1 MQEMVQE
8 ALWNLKEPGGSSL
21 HSIKQ
26 YVTTKYNFEAE
37 TLTPGGDF
45 LDLCD
50 QKIHINMCPILAG
63 YGVMTA

>member
-8 ALWNLKEPGGSSL
+8 AIWSLKDPGGSSL
-21 HSIKQ
+21 HSTKQ

-37 TLTPGGDF
+37 TLTLGGDF

-50 QKIHINMCPILAG
+50 QTIFGDMRRFIFRRG
-63 YGVMTA
+63 